1 MCVEGVRLAI
11 DLPNAQPSLSQAEAE
26 AAQIAAENGQ
36 NNFPAFT

>member
-1 MCVEGVRLAI
+1 MAI
-11 DLPNAQPSLSQAEAE
+11 DLPNAQPSLSQAEPAAEAEAE

>member
-1 MCVEGVRLAI
+1 MEGVRLAI

-26 AAQIAAENGQ
+26 AEAAQIAAENGQ